1 MLLALLLLPLAA
13 AALTECD
20 YGTSYDGNLRT
31 LADGRTAWTCSRHR
45 FAALRVDNGS
55 ATVTAATISSGEGR
69 ITVLQHM
76 LTGYV
81 CPVVLHNI
89 DADCF
94 KRAERAAFAGLL
106 QASALDATSNHTYPG
121 QPGLCFATTDTVRVN
136 GLTPEASLVAL
147 AARNGQYGACSVS
160 EYTRRTF
167 VSSIWVGVTFLLPTL
182 AGIGLTLATV
192 AGLLPYVLLGGVCGG
207 TAAGK

>member
-1 MLLALLLLPLAA
+1 MLLLLLLPFAA
-13 AALTECD
+13 VAALTECD
-20 YGTSYDGNLRT
+20 PGTSYDGNLRV
-31 LADGRTAWTCSRHR
+31 LADGRSAWTCSRGR
-45 FAALRVDNGS
+45 YAALRVDDGT
-55 ATVTAATISSGEGR
+55 ATATAANLASGEGR

-89 DADCF
+89 DTTCF
-94 KRAERAAFAGLL
+94 ERAERVAL
-106 QASALDATSNHTYPG
+106 ASVLSSAALDAANNHSYPG
-121 QPGLCFATTDTVRVN
+121 QPGLCFATTDLVHVN

-167 VSSIWVGVTFLLPTL
+167 LAAMWVGVAFLLAL
-182 AGIGLTLATV
+182 VASIGITLATV
-192 AGLLPYVLLGGVCGG
+192 VGLLPYVAIGGVCG
-207 TAAGK
+207 ANAK